1 MSSPSPNVIPGQW
14 IRVGDSID
22 GYVFHV
28 NGDGSLEV
36 GYYQNRIKAIK
47 ETVVW
52 NGAKWAFKYS
62 GPNGSYLRGSDEALV
77 KRGPRG

>member
-1 MSSPSPNVIPGQW
+1 MSLTTPKVTPGQW

-28 NGDGSLEV
+28 NDDGSLEV
-36 GYYQNRIKAIK
+36 GYYQNQLKAIK

-52 NGAKWAFKYS
+52 QETQWAFKYS
-62 GPNGSYLRGSDEALV
+62 GSNGTYLRGGDEALV
-77 KRGPRG
+77 KRGPHR